1 MNKPLDVGLKYGPI
15 SLELEKKIHYGPQT
29 RNKYARMTRCGV

>member
-15 SLELEKKIHYGPQT
+15 SLELQKNTQEI
-29 RNKYARMTRCGV
+29 RNKCAQMTICGV